1 MRFLAV
7 VAAIIAA
14 LALGVAASAFFWARP
29 LARFEIVNLRDSN
42 TVWRL
47 DTVTGQVSV
56 YGTTLAG
63 TALAQA
69 QEQLSN
75 RIRAAGSDRQALK
88 ALGPDI
94 EQLDMLSRPRC
105 SAWSVPER

>member
-1 MRFLAV
+1 VRLLAV
-7 VAAIIAA
+7 AAAIIAA
-14 LALGVAASAFFWARP
+14 LALGVALSMLLREKP
-29 LARFEIVNLRDSN
+29 LQRFQIVNLRDGN

-56 YGTTLAG
+56 CGATLAG

-88 ALGPDI
+88 ALTPDI
-94 EQLDMLSRPRC
+94 DQLDMLSRPRC
-105 SAWSVPER
+105 SAWSVP